1 MDEDSVITSAKSM
14 KGITDKVAVY
24 VYQEAREQVVC
35 ILCNQDF
42 SGKLMDY
49 KRSWRPP

>member
-1 MDEDSVITSAKSM
+1 M

-24 VYQEAREQVVC
+24 VYQEARKQVVC

-42 SGKLMDY
+42 SYKGEETDFSGKLMDF